1 MLRNLLITGTVAA
14 LSIVATPARADHDH
28 EIGYLLGGALI
39 GAAIGELAYRS
50 HSSHGHHYVS
60 TRHYRYPVSPVRY
73 YAPAS
78 GHNRYGHR
86 HSKGRHY
93 VRSYSVRGSHRH

>member
-14 LSIVATPARADHDH
+14 LSIAATPARADHDR

-50 HSSHGHHYVS
+50 HSSHGHHYVR
-60 TRHYRYPVSPVRY
+60 TRHYHYPVSPVRY
-73 YAPAS
+73 YVPA
-78 GHNRYGHR
+78 RGHR
-86 HSKGRHY
+86 HSKSRHY
-93 VRSYSVRGSHRH
+93 VRSYSVRRSHRH